1 MCRDRAIVSSSM
13 MGQTINY
20 KPRVSPYI
28 NGYGPQI
35 KCMLILLTSHHQKKD
50 LRAAF

>member
-1 MCRDRAIVSSSM
+1 MCRDRAMVSSSI
-13 MGQTINY
+13 MGQTRNY

-35 KCMLILLTSHHQKKD
+35 IGMLILLTSHHQK
-50 LRAAF
+50 RI